1 MTIQS
6 EAQIFPVAG
15 AYWNSGMRVVLC
27 GYYGMDNGGDE
38 ALLATLLQMLPAHVT
53 PVVLSGNPAE
63 TTRRYGVE
71 TCPRKSLGAVLK
83 ALRQADAFVWGGG
96 SLMQDATSALN
107 PIYYGSLMAIAQ
119 LMGLKTIA
127 WAQGI
132 GPLNRAWTRWLTRKL
147 LRGCTRVSVR
157 DQASA
162 KLLTAWDIDAVQAPD
177 PVWALTG
184 EATDLWQAPA
194 PRVVVALRAH
204 PWLTTARLAQLTEAL
219 VALQKQTQWAIALVP
234 FQPSH
239 DLPIAEAIQ
248 PHLPGPSQILTVRDP
263 RQLKGL
269 FQGAELAIAMRLH
282 ALIMAAAEGCR
293 CFALSYDPK
302 VSHLMADQK
311 MMGWE
316 MNPAGIDSSADTLR
330 PWPTDAETMVKQWL
344 DLQNSTIALSA
355 TAQGAL
361 AHQALLKATL

>member
-1 MTIQS
+1 
-6 EAQIFPVAG
+6 
-15 AYWNSGMRVVLC
+15 MRVVLC
-27 GYYGMDNGGDE
+27 GYYGMGNGGDE

-53 PVVLSGNPAE
+53 PVVLSGNPTE
-63 TTRRYGVE
+63 TSRRYGVE
-71 TCPRKSLGAVLK
+71 TCPRKSFGAVLT
-83 ALRQADAFVWGGG
+83 ALRQADAFIWGGG

-107 PIYYGSLMAIAQ
+107 PIYYGGLMAIAQ
-119 LMGLKTIA
+119 LLGLKTIA

-147 LRGCTRVSVR
+147 LRGCTGVSVR

-162 KLLTAWDIDAVQAPD
+162 KLLATWGIAATQAPD

-184 EATDLWQAPA
+184 ETVADLWQIPA

-204 PWLTTARLAQLTEAL
+204 PWLTEARLAQITEAL
-219 VALQKQTQWAIALVP
+219 VTLQQKSQVAIALVP

-248 PHLPGPSQILTVRDP
+248 PHLPGPSQILTVSDP
-263 RQLKGL
+263 RQLKGI

-302 VSHLMADQK
+302 VAHLMADQA
-311 MMGWE
+311 MAGWE
-316 MNPAGIDSSADTLR
+316 MDPKAMAHPPVTRDLR
-330 PWPTDAETMVKQWL
+330 PWPITAVAMVEQWL
-344 DLQNSTIALSA
+344 ARYEQAPSAQGEAAAQIALD
-355 TAQGAL
+355 
-361 AHQALLKATL
+361 HQTLLTQVLSEHR